1 MIITVDKRGTVEE
14 FNKAIENVLK
24 NESVKGLL
32 ILACDNNG
40 FTPANI
46 DKHLKNINAP
56 IFGGIFP
63 QIISG
68 NEKLERG
75 TIVAGLSKKTDV
87 HIVHNLSDA
96 SIEYEEMLDEQIP
109 DTHKSKTMFV
119 FVDGFSKRISAL
131 IDSLFNIF
139 GLEFNY
145 IGGGAGSLNMQQK
158 PCLFTNNGLL
168 MDSAVLALLDIESG
182 IGVCHGWEEISG
194 PYKVTESDRT
204 EIKSL
209 DWKPAFEVYRE
220 VVEKHSKKTISKDN
234 FFDIAK
240 CYPFGISRL
249 GTEKI
254 VRDPFVVGKDD
265 SLICVGEV
273 PEEAFVH
280 ILTGDTS
287 SLVKAAGKALTL
299 GEDAFHE
306 KAENKTILFMDCISR
321 VLFLENNFKGELNAV
336 YNEKTPLIGALT
348 IGEIANSGKDYLE
361 FYNKTSVVGVIGD

>member
-1 MIITVDKRGTVEE
+1 MEIVVDKSGTVGE
-14 FNKAIENVLK
+14 FNNAVANVLK
-24 NESVKGLL
+24 SESVKGLL

-40 FTPANI
+40 FTPTNI
-46 DKHLKNINAP
+46 DLHLKNINIP

-75 TIVAGLSKKTDV
+75 TIVAGLSKTPNV
-87 HIVHNLSDA
+87 HIVHNLSDV
-96 SIEYEEMLDEQIP
+96 SIEYEQLLDDQIP
-109 DTHKSKTMFV
+109 DTHKAKTMFV
-119 FVDGFSKRISAL
+119 FVDGFSKRISTL
-131 IDSLFNIF
+131 IDSLFNVF

-145 IGGGAGSLNMQQK
+145 IGGGAGSLNMHQK
-158 PCLFTNNGLL
+158 PCLITNNGLVI
-168 MDSAVLALLDIESG
+168 DSAILALLDIQSG
-182 IGVCHGWEEISG
+182 VGVCHGWKEISG

-209 DWKPAFEVYRE
+209 DWKPAFAVYRDI
-220 VVEKHSKKTISKDN
+220 VEKHSKKIINKEN

-254 VRDPFVVGKDD
+254 VRDPFVIGKGD
-265 SLICVGEV
+265 SLVCVGEV

-287 SLVKAAGKALTL
+287 SLIKAAGKALTL
-299 GEDAFHE
+299 GKDAFNE
-306 KAENKTILFMDCISR
+306 KTENKTILFMDCISR
-321 VLFLENNFKGELNAV
+321 VLFLKDDFKSELSAV
-336 YNEKTPLIGALT
+336 YGEKTPLIGALT

>member
-1 MIITVDKRGTVEE
+1 MEIIVDKKGTVDE
-14 FNKAIENVLK
+14 FNLAVANVLK
-24 NESVKGLL
+24 NEAVKGLL
-32 ILACDNNG
+32 ILACDTNG

-68 NEKLERG
+68 SENLERG
-75 TIVAGLSKKTDV
+75 TIVAGLSKKPDV

-96 SIEYEEMLDEQIP
+96 SIEYEQMLDEQIP
-109 DTHKSKTMFV
+109 DTDKSKTMFV

-145 IGGGAGSLNMQQK
+145 IGGGAGSLDMQQK

-182 IGVCHGWEEISG
+182 IGVCHGWEKISG

-209 DWKPAFEVYRE
+209 DWKPAFEVYSE

-287 SLVKAAGKALTL
+287 SLVKAAGKALSL

-321 VLFLENNFKGELNAV
+321 VLFLEDNFKGELSAA
-336 YNEKTPLIGALT
+336 YDEKTPLIGALT